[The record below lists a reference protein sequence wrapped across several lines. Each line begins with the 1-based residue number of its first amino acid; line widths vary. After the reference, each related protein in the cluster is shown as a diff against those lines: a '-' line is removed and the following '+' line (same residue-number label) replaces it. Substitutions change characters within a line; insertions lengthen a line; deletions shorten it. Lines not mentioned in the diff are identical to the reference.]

1 MGKRHMPN
9 TFWICRRELASFF
22 CSPIAYVIL
31 TAWTVLMGIFYSGSF
46 LTYAAISMQLARN
59 PQAAAQYNITP
70 TSGILEPVFSS
81 VTVILL
87 FVAPLLT
94 MRLFS
99 EEKKQGTMELM
110 LTFPLRNGQMF
121 AGKYLSVL
129 SIYLVMLAITL
140 VYPLILSAF
149 VRVEWGIVSAAYL
162 GMLLT
167 GMAFLSVGLLASSWT
182 SNQIVAAMVAFMVLL
197 ATFLMDFLAAS
208 ASAPVAA
215 VLRHLSIGMHLR
227 NFIRGIIDT
236 RDIIYLLN
244 INILCGFLALRSLEY
259 YRWRG

>member
-1 MGKRHMPN
+1 MHN
-9 TFWICRRELASFF
+9 TLWICRRELMSFF
-22 CSPIAYVIL
+22 FSPIAYVIL
-31 TAWTVLMGIFYSGSF
+31 AAWTVLMGIFYSGAF
-46 LTYAAISMQLARN
+46 LTYAAVSMQLARN
-59 PQAAAQYNITP
+59 PAAAAQYNITP
-70 TSGILEPVFSS
+70 TSSVLEPVFSS

-121 AGKYLSVL
+121 AGKYLSVVL
-129 SIYLVMLAITL
+129 IYVIMLAITL
-140 VYPLILSAF
+140 AYPIILGFF
-149 VRVEWGIVSAAYL
+149 VKVEWTVVSSAYL

-197 ATFLMDFLAAS
+197 ATFLMDFLANS
-208 ASAPVAA
+208 ASEPIASI
-215 VLRHLSIGMHLR
+215 LRHLSLGMHLR

-236 RDIIYLLN
+236 RDVIYLVN
-244 INILCGFLALRSLEY
+244 INILCGFLVLRSLEY
-259 YRWRG
+259 HRWRG

>member
-1 MGKRHMPN
+1 MHN
-9 TFWICRRELASFF
+9 TFYICRRELTSFF
-22 CSPIAYVIL
+22 FSPVAYVIL
-31 TAWTVLMGIFYSGSF
+31 AAWSVLMGIFYSGAF
-46 LTYAAISMQLARN
+46 LSYAVVSMQLARN

-70 TSGILEPVFSS
+70 TSAVLEPVFSS

-94 MRLFS
+94 MRLLS
-99 EEKKQGTMELM
+99 EEKKQGTIELM

-129 SIYLVMLAITL
+129 SIYLIMLAITL
-140 VYPLILSAF
+140 VYPIILSTF
-149 VRVEWGIVSAAYL
+149 VKVDWSIVSSAYL
-162 GMLLT
+162 GMILA

-182 SNQIVAAMVAFMVLL
+182 SNQIVAAMIAFMILL
-197 ATFLMDFLAAS
+197 ATFLMEALAIAAS
-208 ASAPVAA
+208 EPLSSI
-215 VLRHLSIGMHLR
+215 LRHLSVGMHMR

-236 RDIIYLLN
+236 RDIIYLIN
-244 INILCGFLALRSLEY
+244 INILCGFLVLRSLEY